1 MSTPSPGNPYAPPTA
16 RVADV
21 AEPGA
26 RVELAGLE
34 QRLAA
39 FLIDLV
45 IGIASYTPA
54 LVVAYLHWNPAQPW
68 ILNFINGGTTISAV
82 LGLIL
87 LIITIVL
94 VARYG
99 QTIGKRIVGIRVA
112 RPNGSKA
119 SLGRIFW
126 LRNVVNDIAG
136 SFLGGFLAGFAAA
149 VAHVTGIFP
158 LLLGYLYPLADSL
171 AIFGGSRQCLHDRI
185 ANTIVV
191 KA

>member
-21 AEPGA
+21 AEPGVA
-26 RVELAGLE
+26 VELAGLE

-54 LVVAYLHWNPAQPW
+54 LVVAYLHWNPSQPW
-68 ILNFINGGTTISAV
+68 ILNFFNGGTAV
-82 LGLIL
+82 SSLLGLIV
-87 LIITIVL
+87 LIVTVVF

-136 SFLGGFLAGFAAA
+136 SFLGGFLAGLLAAA
-149 VAHVTGIFP
+149 AHVSGILP
-158 LLLGYLYPLADSL
+158 ILLAYLYPLVDTL
-171 AIFGGSRQCLHDRI
+171 AIFGRSRQCLHDRI

-191 KA
+191 RA

>member
-21 AEPGA
+21 AEPGTA
-26 RVELAGLE
+26 VELAGLE

-39 FLIDLV
+39 FLIDMVL
-45 IGIASYTPA
+45 GILSYTPA
-54 LVVAYLHWNPAQPW
+54 LVVAYRHWDPIQPW
-68 ILNFINGGTTISAV
+68 VLNFINGGTTVSSV

-87 LIITIVL
+87 LVVTSVL

-99 QTIGKRIVGIRVA
+99 QTVGKRIVGIRVA
-112 RPNGSKA
+112 RPGGSKA

-126 LRNVVNDIAG
+126 LRNVVNDMLG
-136 SFLGGFLAGFAAA
+136 GFLGGFLAGL
-149 VAHVTGIFP
+149 VTVLMSVTSFLPI
-158 LLLGYLYPLADSL
+158 LLGYLYPLVDTL
-171 AIFGGSRQCLHDRI
+171 MIFGRSRRCLHDRI